1 MAEEKKFIYEQ
12 LTEQF
17 TDVINTVGTNE
28 KKLQEDL
35 YQAKEKVKKLKK
47 EIKQIEELKKEIEIK
62 SYYYMAQQDKID
74 ELNSDTTLLKLLN
87 TNK

>member
-1 MAEEKKFIYEQ
+1 MADEKKFVYEH

-17 TDVINTVGTNE
+17 ADIIDVVKENQE
-28 KKLQEDL
+28 KLEKDLQ
-35 YQAKEKVKKLKK
+35 QAKDRVKKLKK
-47 EIKQIEELKKEIEIK
+47 EIKQNEELEKEVEIK

-74 ELNSDTTLLKLLN
+74 ELNSDTTLVKLLN

>member
-1 MAEEKKFIYEQ
+1 MADEKKFVYEH

-17 TDVINTVGTNE
+17 ADIIDVVKGNQE
-28 KKLQEDL
+28 KLEKDLQ
-35 YQAKEKVKKLKK
+35 QAKDRVKKLKK
-47 EIKQIEELKKEIEIK
+47 EIKQNEELEKEVEIK

-74 ELNSDTTLLKLLN
+74 ELNSDTTLVKLLN

>member
-17 TDVINTVGTNE
+17 TDVINTVATNE
-28 KKLQEDL
+28 KKLEEDL

-62 SYYYMAQQDKID
+62 SYYYMSQADKIE
-74 ELNSDTTLLKLLN
+74 ELNSDTTLVKLLN
-87 TNK
+87 SKK